1 MAFKSPYMSGLKI
14 DHFKETK
21 NVSAEIYYILQCFL
35 TIKAQMLLRLIIRVA
50 HNRCRKQ
57 PKNG

>member
-1 MAFKSPYMSGLKI
+1 MSGLKI

-21 NVSAEIYYILQCFL
+21 KVSAEIYYILQCFL
-35 TIKAQMLLRLIIRVA
+35 TIKAQMLLRLIIHVA
-50 HNRCRKQ
+50 HDRCRKQ